1 MKCKD
6 FTANIDLHKRPESF
20 SGYVEYYRHLVL
32 CTFCR
37 EYIKLSLK
45 LSRALRFVSEENE
58 NHQTSLD
65 IEKLNKIL
73 LDKYKSM

>member
-6 FTANIDLHKRPESF
+6 FTANIDLRKRPKSF
-20 SGYVEYYRHLVL
+20 FGYIGYYQHLVL

-37 EYIKLSLK
+37 EYMKLSLK
-45 LSRALRFVSEENE
+45 LGRALRFVSEENE
-58 NHQTSLD
+58 KNQASLD
-65 IEKLNKIL
+65 IEKLNKTL